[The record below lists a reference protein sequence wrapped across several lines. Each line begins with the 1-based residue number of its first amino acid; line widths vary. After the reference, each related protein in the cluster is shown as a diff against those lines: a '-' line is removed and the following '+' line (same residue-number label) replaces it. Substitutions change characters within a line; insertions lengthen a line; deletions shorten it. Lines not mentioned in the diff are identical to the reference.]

1 MLENDVVVNDDLY
14 IEMNKG
20 NKIIKEILNAV
31 KGKGLLI
38 EGAVYLLKEAINEI
52 SNKTPV

>member
-20 NKIIKEILNAV
+20 NEIIKEILNAV

-38 EGAVYLLKEAINEI
+38 EGAVCLLKEAINEI